1 MCPFLRIMNQYW
13 KARQRKDFRDKIRV
27 GALHSPIKPLNTPTL
42 IHSLA
47 SEIFWCSS
55 KLICAQRFFV
65 AGIGFPPL
73 HDCEAS
79 IAGKHRESYSPLP
92 TMIERQSKH
101 NHQSEQIRGTKK
113 AVHWSALKLTGCGQP
128 FRCFECW
135 RVRVMRIPKN
145 SQIRWICI
153 SGSLFLFYAS
163 LFCKWHHIVLNF
175 RRFLS
180 LVAKIPHRSAG
191 FLPASFLSMQVG
203 PSGETWIFSSRLSI
217 HAGFC
222 RKRPDYNGLSRITFT
237 KPYHPV

>member
-1 MCPFLRIMNQYW
+1 MYCAVVRP
-13 KARQRKDFRDKIRV
+13 D
-27 GALHSPIKPLNTPTL
+27 S
-42 IHSLA
+42 SLA

-145 SQIRWICI
+145 SQIRRICI

-180 LVAKIPHRSAG
+180 LVEKIPHRSAG

-203 PSGETWIFSSRLSI
+203 ISGWNRFSVFSGFARNGMSAVETSVPTVGIQSARCSACFRYD
-217 HAGFC
+217 
-222 RKRPDYNGLSRITFT
+222 RKVRFRSLLLLWFIQWVTL
-237 KPYHPV
+237 V